1 MVRLLRTFGLLFCAG
16 SLALSSAAVRAQAT
30 PPQKPPSADAPQK
43 KAAPAHPDK
52 MKQGA
57 RHVLVTPD
65 ELKWEPAP
73 PSLPSGAQMAVL
85 DGNPMKPG
93 PFALR
98 VKLPSGYR
106 VPPHWHPTEENIVIL
121 TGALKFGTGD
131 TVDESKMKALSAG
144 SYVRMPRGMRHY
156 VEADGETTFHMYGT
170 GPFAISYV
178 NPKDDPRKKS

>member
-16 SLALSSAAVRAQAT
+16 SLALSSAAISAQAT
-30 PPQKPPSADAPQK
+30 PPQKPPSPDAPQK
-43 KAAPAHPDK
+43 KAA
-52 MKQGA
+52 
-57 RHVLVTPD
+57 
-65 ELKWEPAP
+65 PAP

-121 TGALKFGTGD
+121 NGASKFGTGN
-131 TVDESKMKALSAG
+131 TVDESKMKALSPG

-170 GPFAISYV
+170 GPFAISYA